1 MWGLAFAS
9 IRHNRGGF
17 AGVFVAV
24 FFAAALITGLGVL
37 LESGI
42 RGGVAPQR
50 YLAAEVVVGGRQ
62 ALPVPG
68 DVAEPF
74 TERVTLPADVVGK
87 VGAVAGVRQAVGDV
101 TVPMTTESHAAVEVH
116 GWSSAALTPY
126 SLTAGALPARDG
138 EVVVDPSFGVAPGA
152 EVRLSYGGVPTA
164 YKVVGVATS
173 GGGRVATAFLS
184 DQAATALWPHPD
196 RVGAVGVLAQ
206 PGTDPA
212 TLAAAISGAVPGVEV
227 YTGVD
232 RGEVESLDSFGAR
245 TQLMALSASFA
256 GVALLIA
263 VFVVAGT
270 LSLSV
275 GQRRREFALLRAV
288 GTLPRQIHGMI
299 GREVRV
305 VAGLA
310 ALLGIAPG
318 YLLAGV
324 LGDQFA
330 GAGVMPA
337 DFDLVH
343 SPFPALAAV
352 VLSVV
357 TAVGAAAV
365 AARRPARIDPID
377 AIRESGVETP
387 KLGRGRIGTGVVLA
401 VIGLLASL
409 APMLLPGLIGL
420 TAVGAA
426 ALLLIIAVGLVGP
439 WLVERFLGVLGPL
452 LRVGK
457 SPAGVLAEA
466 SIRGYSRR
474 LSAAVVPLAL
484 AITFGS
490 VQLFMPTT
498 IAAEAATQSRDG
510 IVADHLV
517 AAPGSGL
524 SQDLA
529 AVVAAVPG
537 VTAADPI
544 TRSTALISTPV
555 FDDEVMIQQ
564 FAVQGVRPGSR
575 TLDLQVEK
583 GSLDRLSE
591 PDTVALSTNAASAM
605 SADVGGKVTFHVGD
619 GTELTATVVAVYGRG
634 LGFGDLTL
642 SADALRPHTTTGL
655 ADYLL
660 VTSTPDGRAG
670 VEQAIGQLGLAVQE
684 TTVPAGSGERDT
696 QSWVNLIALLV
707 ILGYVALSVVN
718 TLVMATVGRRR
729 EFTLLRLIGTT
740 DRQIRG
746 MTLIESLVAV
756 LIAVVVG
763 TVTAIPPLVGFAL
776 GVSGQPVPTIS
787 PLAYLL
793 IVAATAVLGVV
804 SIRIPT
810 RTALRAPLAP

>member
-1 MWGLAFAS
+1 MWGLAFAA

-37 LESGI
+37 LESGF

-50 YLAAEVVVGGRQ
+50 YLAAEVVVGGQQ

-68 DVAEPF
+68 DVAQPF
-74 TERVTLPADVVGK
+74 TERVMLPADAVGK
-87 VGAVAGVRQAVGDV
+87 VGAVAGVRQAVGDI
-101 TVPMTTESHAAVEVH
+101 TVPMTTETHTPVEVH

-138 EVVVDPSFGVAPGA
+138 EVVVDGSFGVAPGA
-152 EVRLSYGGVPTA
+152 EVRLSYGGVPSA
-164 YKVVGVATS
+164 YKVVGVASS
-173 GGGRVATAFLS
+173 GGSRVATAFLS
-184 DQAATALWPHPD
+184 DQAATALWSHPD
-196 RVGAVGVLAQ
+196 RVGAVGVLPQ

-212 TLAAAISGAVPGVEV
+212 TLAAAISRAVPGVEV
-227 YTGVD
+227 YTGAD

-263 VFVVAGT
+263 VFVVAST

-310 ALLGIAPG
+310 ALLGVAPG

-324 LGDQFA
+324 LGSQFS

-337 DFDLVH
+337 DFALAY
-343 SPFPALAAV
+343 SPLPGLAAV
-352 VLSVV
+352 VLSVA
-357 TAVGAAAV
+357 TAAGAAAV

-387 KLGRGRIGTGVVLA
+387 KLGKGRVVTGVVLA
-401 VIGLLASL
+401 GIGLVASL
-409 APMLLPGLIGL
+409 APLLLPGLVGL

-439 WLVERFLGVLGPL
+439 RLVELFLGLLGPL
-452 LRVGK
+452 LRVGT

-466 SIRGYSRR
+466 SIRGYTRR

-510 IVADHLV
+510 ITADYLV

-529 AVVAAVPG
+529 AKVAAVPG
-537 VTAADPI
+537 VTAADPVI
-544 TRSTALISTPV
+544 RSSAVVTTPM
-555 FDDEVMIQQ
+555 FEDEVLVEQY
-564 FAVQGVRPGSR
+564 ALQGVDPKSR
-575 TLDLQVEK
+575 TLDLRVQE
-583 GSLDRLSE
+583 GSLERLSE
-591 PDTVALSTNAASAM
+591 PDTVALSTTVASSMDAK
-605 SADVGGKVTFHVGD
+605 VGKEVTFHLGD

-642 SADALRPHTTTGL
+642 SAEALRPHTTTGL

-660 VTSTPDGRAG
+660 VSSTPDARAG
-670 VEQAIGQLGLAVQE
+670 VEQLGLAVQD
-684 TTVPAGSGERDT
+684 TSVPAGSGERDT

-740 DRQIRG
+740 DRQIRR

-756 LIAVVVG
+756 VIAVVVG

-787 PLAYLL
+787 PLAYLV
-793 IVAATAVLGVV
+793 IVGATAVLGVV
-804 SIRIPT
+804 SIRVPT
-810 RTALRAPLAP
+810 RTALRVPLAP